1 MEDLETLKARRAA
14 IILAH
19 NYQPGEV
26 QDAADHVGDSF
37 ELSLLASR
45 TEAEVIVFCG
55 VHFMAEAAALLSPD
69 KVVLLP
75 DLGARCPLADGASPA
90 DVRALRAAY
99 PGAAVVAYVNTTAAV
114 KAESDIVVTSA
125 NAVEVISALPQEE
138 VIFVPDANLGRYIA
152 GRTGKRVVTTGGW
165 CPAHQAVKVEDV
177 EQARR
182 ETPGA
187 VVMVH
192 PEVPPE
198 VAARADLV
206 LGTGGMIRRAREGP
220 EREFV
225 VGTEAGMLHRLRK
238 ENPGKSFHL
247 LSPALWCPDMKQT
260 TLDKVAGA
268 LRDMSPRVEVPRAMA
283 GPARRA
289 LERMLE
295 LTSRGREPARDS
307 KGPIGGRK
315 EPVGGGN

>member
-1 MEDLETLKARRAA
+1 MDDLGTLKTRRAA

-19 NYQPGEV
+19 NYQPDEV
-26 QDAADHVGDSF
+26 QDAADYVGDSF

-55 VHFMAEAAALLSPD
+55 VHFMAEAAALLSPE

-75 DLGARCPLADGASPA
+75 DLGARCPLADGATPA
-90 DVRALRAAY
+90 DVRALRAAH

-114 KAESDIVVTSA
+114 KAESDVCVTSA
-125 NAVEVISALPQEE
+125 NAALVVAALPQEE
-138 VIFVPDANLGRYIA
+138 IIFVPDSNLGRHIA
-152 GRTGKRVVTTGGW
+152 DRTGKRVITTGGG

-177 EQARR
+177 ERARYD
-182 ETPGA
+182 TPGA

-206 LGTGGMIRRAREGP
+206 LGTGGMVRQARERS
-220 EREFV
+220 EKEFV

-238 ENPGKSFHL
+238 DNSGKSFHL
-247 LSPALWCPDMKQT
+247 LSPALWCPDMKHT
-260 TLDKVAGA
+260 TLDKVAAA
-268 LRDMSPRVEVPRAMA
+268 LRDLSPRVEVSPEMA
-283 GPARRA
+283 GLARRA

-295 LTSRGREPARDS
+295 LA
-307 KGPIGGRK
+307 GGRK
-315 EPVGGGN
+315 GPTGGGN

>member
-1 MEDLETLKARRAA
+1 MDDMDDLQDLKARRAA
-14 IILAH
+14 VLLAH
-19 NYQPGEV
+19 NYQPDEV

-55 VHFMAEAAALLSPD
+55 VHFMAEAAVLLSPE

-75 DLGARCPLADGASPA
+75 DLEAGCPLAESATPA
-90 DVRALRAAY
+90 DVRSLRAAH
-99 PGAAVVAYVNTTAAV
+99 PGAAVVSYVNTTAAV
-114 KAESDIVVTSA
+114 KAESDVCVTSA
-125 NAVEVISALPQEE
+125 NAVEVVSALPQDEI
-138 VIFVPDANLGRYIA
+138 IFLPDANLGRHIA
-152 GRTGKRVVTTGGW
+152 ERTGKRVITTGGH
-165 CPAHQAVKVEDV
+165 CPAHRAVTVKDV
-177 EQARR
+177 ERARA

-206 LGTGGMIRRAREGP
+206 LGTGGMVRQARERP
-220 EREFV
+220 AKEFV
-225 VGTEAGMLHRLRK
+225 IGTEAGMLYRLRK

-247 LSPALWCPDMKQT
+247 LSPALWCPDMKRT
-260 TLDKVAGA
+260 TLDKVTEA
-268 LRDMSPRVEVPRAMA
+268 LRDLSPRVVVPPEVA

-295 LTSRGREPARDS
+295 LT
-307 KGPIGGRK
+307 
-315 EPVGGGN
+315 GGGS